1 MPTIELETHIN
12 ADLQICFDLS
22 RSIDLHKISTSNTNE
37 KAIAGKITGLI
48 NFNEFVTWQAAHFKI
63 SQKLT
68 SKITA
73 FDFPNHFRDEQQKG
87 IFKFIVHDH
96 FFELQRGQVI
106 MKDIFK
112 FKAPF
117 GFLGT
122 IAEKLFLTKYL
133 MNLLIER
140 NKIIKEFAETEKWKT
155 ILNRNMVT
163 NIDDRKTE

>member
-1 MPTIELETHIN
+1 MPTIELETHIKT
-12 ADLQICFDLS
+12 DLQTCFDLS
-22 RSIDLHKISTSNTNE
+22 RSIDLHKISTSKTNE
-37 KAIAGKITGLI
+37 KAIDGKIKGLI
-48 NFNEFVTWQAAHFKI
+48 NLNEFVTWHATHFGVR
-63 SQKLT
+63 QKLT

-87 IFKFIVHDH
+87 IFRFIIHDH
-96 FFELQRGQVI
+96 FFELKRDEVT

-122 IAEKLFLTKYL
+122 IAEKFFLNKYL

-140 NKIIKEFAETEKWKT
+140 NKIIKEFAETGKWKT
-155 ILNRNMVT
+155 VLMIGNCPKN
-163 NIDDRKTE
+163 NIGD